1 MTRFLYYIPG
11 ALAGAA
17 SVMVWLFMLDPTVSP
32 AAPLL
37 RLLGYGTFGLVIE
50 PGHLAVLFAM
60 IAFWTGA
67 GGWIVVMYGALNNI
81 PLDIIDAARID
92 GAGGWSIARR
102 IQIPMLRKWIVY
114 MVILAFAAGTQLF
127 VEPQLISE
135 ASLGVAGRDFSLT
148 SALLRLRV
156 PEQQRQLRLC
166 DLRRAARG
174 VRGRGSPVRDPVEVL
189 RCELTPPP
197 RLRPGPPLPG
207 ARAAGLALCRAR
219 PAFPATWRQGCCS
232 PPSCCSSSLPVLWLL
247 LAATKTDPELV
258 YRSPFSF
265 GSWHALREN
274 WDALTSF
281 QGDTI
286 LLWLRNS
293 TLQAFGAL
301 VITLLAG
308 IPAGYALA
316 MMEFRGRRVLLVVT
330 LVVMLMPATTLVIP
344 LFLELNAVH
353 LIGTMWS
360 VVLPYS
366 FYPFGVY
373 LTYIYFST
381 ALPRD
386 LLAAAKIDGCSEF
399 GAFRR
404 VALPLATPVVA
415 LVGFFSF
422 VANWTNYFL
431 PYVMLPESNQYPVQ
445 VGLGLLLTDVPQFN
459 PTAGTAAVLR
469 PELALATLLAISPVL
484 IVFLFAQRFL
494 VTGLLAGST
503 KE

>member
-1 MTRFLYYIPG
+1 MPADT
-11 ALAGAA
+11 A
-17 SVMVWLFMLDPTVSP
+17 TP
-32 AAPLL
+32 AAP
-37 RLLGYGTFGLVIE
+37 RASA
-50 PGHLAVLFAM
+50 PRR
-60 IAFWTGA
+60 
-67 GGWIVVMYGALNNI
+67 
-81 PLDIIDAARID
+81 PRRRAR
-92 GAGGWSIARR
+92 
-102 IQIPMLRKWIVY
+102 
-114 MVILAFAAGTQLF
+114 
-127 VEPQLISE
+127 
-135 ASLGVAGRDFSLT
+135 
-148 SALLRLRV
+148 ALLR
-156 PEQQRQLRLC
+156 P
-166 DLRRAARG
+166 A
-174 VRGRGSPVRDPVEVL
+174 SI
-189 RCELTPPP
+189 
-197 RLRPGPPLPG
+197 PGYL
-207 ARAAGLALCRAR
+207 AAGMLLA
-219 PAFPATWRQGCCS
+219 AF
-232 PPSCCSSSLPVLWLL
+232 LLFFIVPVLWLL

-258 YRSPFSF
+258 YQSPFSF

-344 LFLELNAVH
+344 LFLELNAAH

-386 LLAAAKIDGCSEF
+386 LLAAAKVDGCSEF

-431 PYVMLPESNQYPVQ
+431 PYVMLPESSQYPVQ

-469 PELALATLLAISPVL
+469 PELALATLVAISPVL